1 MLPSLSCQIAP
12 KSPLVVIKIFQ
23 STQIRAAVCVSGFG
37 LVCAAAV
44 GALSSLVH
52 CNSSNVQSGALRMPS
67 LY

>member
-1 MLPSLSCQIAP
+1 MFPSLSCQIAQ

-37 LVCAAAV
+37 LVCAAV